1 MATTYSSPL
10 LAIPDDLLTRVLVS
24 VPLEDHEAAAA
35 ACGALRAVIR
45 APRFLR
51 LRREFG
57 FAERGIVLLSSRR
70 GLQQHESID
79 GLIEIRMAH
88 KRGVERIS
96 LEKKVTTIESTT
108 DGGARIFICTNVTR
122 SVLLG

>member
-1 MATTYSSPL
+1 MASPFQTLPDCVLQRL
-10 LAIPDDLLTRVLVS
+10 LAG
-24 VPLEDHEAAAA
+24 VPLDDQQATAATCQAF
-35 ACGALRAVIR
+35 RAVIR
-45 APRFLR
+45 GPRFLR

-57 FAERGIVLLSSRR
+57 FAERGVVLLSSRR
-70 GLQQHESID
+70 GLQPGQSID

-108 DGGARIFICTNVTR
+108 DGGARIFI
-122 SVLLG
+122 LLSTGS